1 MEKSDCKEIIAQVMI
16 RWKFKIL
23 DLYIIRKFL
32 GTYFYSIILI
42 CTIAVVFD
50 FAENIDKF
58 IDNEAPVK
66 AVIFDYYLN
75 FIPYF
80 AILFSSLFTFIS
92 VIFFTSKMAYDTEII
107 AILSNGVSF
116 RRLLIPYFLS
126 ALVIA
131 AFSFLLSD
139 QVLPDANAQ
148 RLNFE
153 QLYRRGGVQP
163 YMERDIH
170 KQIAPGVFI
179 YMSNYSNASD
189 IGYNFSMERFEN
201 GEMVWKLIS
210 DYVRWDSVINKWSIR
225 NYYIREIEGLNEHIT
240 SGVQLDTVINIHPS
254 DFARLEKIVETMSLA
269 ELNDFIAQQR
279 MQGAENINTYLI
291 EKHSRIAYPFSTFIL
306 TVIGMAVSSRKVKGG
321 IGLHIGTGLALSFSY
336 ILFMRFTTMF
346 AISGLFS
353 PLVAVWIPNVAYGII
368 AYFLYRMAPK

>member
-1 MEKSDCKEIIAQVMI
+1 MI